1 MGPVL
6 ILLYGI
12 VAYLIAMA
20 SIAYAIG
27 FVGNYWV
34 PKSIDSGSVGP
45 LGEALVV
52 NILLLGLFAIQ
63 HSGMARRGFKKA
75 STAKEMWA
83 LKTNAMKASDR
94 LARFLSGVFDQLKQ
108 P

>member
-6 ILLYGI
+6 ILLFGI

-52 NILLLGLFAIQ
+52 NVLLLGLFAIQ

-75 STAKEMWA
+75 KV
-83 LKTNAMKASDR
+83 KVR
-94 LARFLSGVFDQLKQ
+94 R
-108 P
+108 

>member
-6 ILLYGI
+6 ILLFGI

-52 NILLLGLFAIQ
+52 NVLLLGFW
-63 HSGMARRGFKKA
+63 A
-75 STAKEMWA
+75 SSPFNTAVWRAAVSRK
-83 LKTNAMKASDR
+83 R
-94 LARFLSGVFDQLKQ
+94 
-108 P
+108 